1 MHLLVLCAKISLC
14 VNSEREGFNMYRI
27 NQWVKLCVA
36 MVLSV
41 MFLQSAVAA
50 SSDDVASSD
59 ASSSSM
65 SYKEKVQ
72 QAVKDQTKQQVADR
86 LKDVVAQCKKQTNQ
100 EACKQ
105 EYPFHLLH
113 KQKSIDSISN
123 CLAEQ
128 TLQCISTQLGSASSD
143 EPASTSDS

>member
-1 MHLLVLCAKISLC
+1 M
-14 VNSEREGFNMYRI
+14 RTYR
-27 NQWVKLCVA
+27 VMRGLKLSVA
-36 MVLSV
+36 VVLSV
-41 MFLQSAVAA
+41 VFLCSAVAA
-50 SSDDVASSD
+50 SSDDVSSSD
-59 ASSSSM
+59 TDSSSM

-100 EACKQ
+100 DACKQ

-113 KQKSIDSISN
+113 KQKSIDALSS

-128 TLQCISTQLGSASSD
+128 TLKCISTQLDPTSSD
-143 EPASTSDS
+143 KSGGCTWS